1 LREEKK
7 LSNKVCQWCDDEFK
21 TVSKNQIY
29 CSPKCR
35 AESTKKKIVERYQI
49 SKFKSRVGKERRCAG
64 GCDTLISVY
73 NDAGFCNAC
82 LVNQKK
88 VDKFIKDLRDYFDYE
103 EK

>member
-7 LSNKVCQWCDDEFK
+7 LSNKICQWCDDSFD

-29 CSPKCR
+29 CSPTCR

-49 SKFKSRVGKERRCAG
+49 SKFKARVGKERRCAG
-64 GCDTLISVY
+64 GCNTLISVY
-73 NDAGFCNAC
+73 NDAGFCNSC
-82 LVNQKK
+82 LVNDKK
-88 VDKFIKDLRDYFDYE
+88 VDKFIKELKDYFDYE